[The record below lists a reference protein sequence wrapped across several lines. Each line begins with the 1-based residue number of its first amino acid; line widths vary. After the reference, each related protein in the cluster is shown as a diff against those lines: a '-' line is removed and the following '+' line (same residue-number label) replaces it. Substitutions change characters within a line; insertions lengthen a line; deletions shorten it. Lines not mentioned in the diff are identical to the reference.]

1 MLRFSSFMDHS
12 NKCRN
17 SRNGALLN
25 RSCLYTISNEI
36 KK

>member
-1 MLRFSSFMDHS
+1 MDHS

-36 KK
+36 KNEGLEEIH